1 MNMPGMA
8 TKCELLAMSAS
19 QPARLTVSL
28 RTLASHGAPDAASPD
43 GWGVAF
49 YQGDHVVLHREA
61 APAGDSALVRE
72 LEAGGPST
80 PLALSHIRRATQG
93 AVTLANT
100 QPFVR
105 ELAGRTHVFAHNGNL
120 PGVLE
125 RTPLPASRYHPV
137 GQTDSERV
145 FCDLME
151 RLGALWNGAFVPP
164 LQDRLSV
171 LAAFAAE
178 LRPLGP
184 ANFLY
189 ADGDALFAHGH
200 RRIQRE
206 SGRIE
211 PPGLWLLQRHCK
223 PGDPFPDCPAIAV
236 RGAGPQTVM
245 LVASVPLTTQTWRPL
260 AEGELVAIRGG
271 EVVSTTLP
279 VVS

>member
-1 MNMPGMA
+1 MF
-8 TKCELLAMSAS
+8 
-19 QPARLTVSL
+19 L
-28 RTLASHGAPDAASPD
+28 RTTGTCRAS
-43 GWGVAF
+43 W
-49 YQGDHVVLHREA
+49 
-61 APAGDSALVRE
+61 
-72 LEAGGPST
+72 
-80 PLALSHIRRATQG
+80 
-93 AVTLANT
+93 N
-100 QPFVR
+100 
-105 ELAGRTHVFAHNGNL
+105 AHL
-120 PGVLE
+120 M
-125 RTPLPASRYHPV
+125 PASRYHPV

-164 LQDRLSV
+164 LQDRLSL

-260 AEGELVAIRGG
+260 AEGELVAIRGRRSG
-271 EVVSTTLP
+271 IHHTARGVMTRCRHP
-279 VVS
+279 AF

>member
-1 MNMPGMA
+1 M
-8 TKCELLAMSAS
+8 CELLAMSAS
-19 QPARLTVSL
+19 QPARLTLSL

-125 RTPLPASRYHPV
+125 RTPLPLSLIHI
-137 GQTDSERV
+137 SE
-145 FCDLME
+145 
-151 RLGALWNGAFVPP
+151 PT
-164 LQDRLSV
+164 
-171 LAAFAAE
+171 
-178 LRPLGP
+178 RP
-184 ANFLY
+184 Y
-189 ADGDALFAHGH
+189 
-200 RRIQRE
+200 
-206 SGRIE
+206 
-211 PPGLWLLQRHCK
+211 
-223 PGDPFPDCPAIAV
+223 
-236 RGAGPQTVM
+236 
-245 LVASVPLTTQTWRPL
+245 
-260 AEGELVAIRGG
+260 
-271 EVVSTTLP
+271 
-279 VVS
+279 